1 MKGLFVREVAGPVL
15 NRGAAP
21 LPHGL
26 TRPRREAGGRCF
38 YPLQT
43 GYGAGRINQGLLGAS
58 ASVPP

>member
-1 MKGLFVREVAGPVL
+1 MKGPSVRVLAGPVL

-26 TRPRREAGGRCF
+26 TRPRREAGGRCLC
-38 YPLQT
+38 PLQT
-43 GYGAGRINQGLLGAS
+43 GYGAGRFSQGLLGAS